1 MKTTNIIIKAS
12 RSLCGTGALALLLS
26 ASSAQAELIANGTF
40 EAVSGGNG
48 SNATSWIKDGSAYG
62 VYNEAG
68 RPGPYAGS
76 WSYVPGNGTQNT
88 GVYQD
93 LAIPLESGKRYTLSW
108 YQNPWSNNNG
118 LDVIVGVYSGAGR
131 RDLASSYTS
140 VSLDV
145 DVTDPTKDTWN
156 LHTYTFTAVGNS
168 TSVYFGTLIPAGSN
182 NSADIDN
189 VSLTEVPATA
199 PQSSN
204 DSRTID
210 EDTQVLLATDD
221 FGTYSDPNSVPLAAV
236 KISTLA
242 SAGSLEYDT
251 TGAGAW
257 AAVTVDQEIIA
268 ADITAGRLRFSPVAE
283 GNGTPYA
290 TIGFRVGNGTLFS
303 IHYTLTVN
311 VTPVNDYPPA
321 CTNLRLG
328 VAQGGSKTLVAEN
341 FSFADADGNDTLQKV
356 KVTQLP
362 TAGSLTLS
370 SVAVTL
376 NQEIAVADINGGNLR
391 FTPEPTA
398 SGFAYATFGFKVSD
412 GTFYS
417 PTSATMTIDIV
428 ALSVVQSVSPIPFA
442 NSGTL
447 VGAAVFG
454 NAGTYDGIPF
464 ALWSPPFTSA
474 VAFGSGVT
482 AVANAPFSNIDPN
495 LGGVAGGQYRT
506 ANYSSGSVPGRL
518 TVSGLDSAQTYR
530 FQIGFGDLRVGL
542 FPYSVNASITL
553 SNASAVTV
561 PLATGAVTTAD
572 DYALL
577 TVTVTGT
584 TSIRLDLPT
593 AANGVGPFIAGFSV
607 HRLGTSTYDTW
618 ANGTFVPP
626 LTAKLPG
633 DNQDGDSLTNL
644 QEYAF
649 GTQPTGSTGEIVYS
663 GGTLTTP
670 GAPKLVAASGTYS
683 MVFGRRADYVA
694 AGLTYTVQFSA
705 DLITWVDN
713 NDGTNP
719 PVQVA
724 TDGTINVMSV
734 PFVNSIDTPS
744 GSPKPTFARVKVTMP

>member
-1 MKTTNIIIKAS
+1 M
-12 RSLCGTGALALLLS
+12 
-26 ASSAQAELIANGTF
+26 
-40 EAVSGGNG
+40 
-48 SNATSWIKDGSAYG
+48 
-62 VYNEAG
+62 
-68 RPGPYAGS
+68 
-76 WSYVPGNGTQNT
+76 
-88 GVYQD
+88 
-93 LAIPLESGKRYTLSW
+93 
-108 YQNPWSNNNG
+108 
-118 LDVIVGVYSGAGR
+118 
-131 RDLASSYTS
+131 
-140 VSLDV
+140 
-145 DVTDPTKDTWN
+145 
-156 LHTYTFTAVGNS
+156 
-168 TSVYFGTLIPAGSN
+168 
-182 NSADIDN
+182 
-189 VSLTEVPATA
+189 
-199 PQSSN
+199 
-204 DSRTID
+204 
-210 EDTQVLLATDD
+210 
-221 FGTYSDPNSVPLAAV
+221 
-236 KISTLA
+236 
-242 SAGSLEYDT
+242 
-251 TGAGAW
+251 
-257 AAVTVDQEIIA
+257 TVDQEIIA
-268 ADITAGRLRFSPVAE
+268 ADITAGRLRFSPLAE

-341 FSFADADGNDTLQKV
+341 FSFADADGNDTLQKL

-398 SGFAYATFGFKVSD
+398 SGLAYATFDFNVSD

-482 AVANAPFSNIDPN
+482 AVANAPFSNIDAN
-495 LGGVAGGQYRT
+495 LGGVAGGQYRA
-506 ANYSSGSVPGRL
+506 ANYSSGNVPGRL

-530 FQIGFGDLRVGL
+530 FQIGFGDLRVGSY
-542 FPYSVNASITL
+542 PYSVNASITL

-593 AANGVGPFIAGFSV
+593 AANRVGPFIAGFSV
-607 HRLGTSTYDTW
+607 HRLGGGSGYDTW
-618 ANGTFVPP
+618 VSANGASSDPAEDSNNNGVPNGVEYFMGATP
-626 LTAKLPG
+626 GNPATLPALVNTAGAWRWTLPYDPAAAASYKFQSSDGLSIWADALPG
-633 DNQDGDSLTNL
+633 
-644 QEYAF
+644 
-649 GTQPTGSTGEIVYS
+649 EIQILAS
-663 GGTLTTP
+663 PDRIQFTLP
-670 GAPKLVAASGTYS
+670 SGT
-683 MVFGRRADYVA
+683 GRKFCRLAV
-694 AGLTYTVQFSA
+694 
-705 DLITWVDN
+705 
-713 NDGTNP
+713 
-719 PVQVA
+719 
-724 TDGTINVMSV
+724 
-734 PFVNSIDTPS
+734 TP
-744 GSPKPTFARVKVTMP
+744 TQ

>member
-1 MKTTNIIIKAS
+1 MKKTSITITIAAFAILGWSTQSQAAPLLTGGDAVDGWILPSAGDVIFAVGMGTTEATLQGVTFTTSSPQLSGVGS
-12 RSLCGTGALALLLS
+12 RYGATLSYPSPSANDTALATIGNRLAYTNGNMNLTMTTLTAGQTYQLDQLFTAGGYPARSMKVFVDGDGDGTVDATPIDTLNLSNPNHVFLLRTTATADITGTIRVQLTPFDNQGGGGFFADGTMLS
-26 ASSAQAELIANGTF
+26 A
-40 EAVSGGNG
+40 V
-48 SNATSWIKDGSAYG
+48 
-62 VYNEAG
+62 V
-68 RPGPYAGS
+68 
-76 WSYVPGNGTQNT
+76 
-88 GVYQD
+88 
-93 LAIPLESGKRYTLSW
+93 LSTI
-108 YQNPWSNNNG
+108 S
-118 LDVIVGVYSGAGR
+118 
-131 RDLASSYTS
+131 
-140 VSLDV
+140 
-145 DVTDPTKDTWN
+145 
-156 LHTYTFTAVGNS
+156 
-168 TSVYFGTLIPAGSN
+168 
-182 NSADIDN
+182 
-189 VSLTEVPATA
+189 ATA

-221 FGTYSDPNSVPLAAV
+221 FGTYSDPGSVPLAAV

-257 AAVTVDQEIIA
+257 AAVTVDQEISA
-268 ADITAGRLRFSPVAE
+268 ADITAGRLRFSPVAD

-290 TIGFRVGNGTLFS
+290 TVGFRVGNGTDFS
-303 IHYTLTVN
+303 IPYTLTVN
-311 VTPVNDYPPA
+311 VTPINDYAPTA
-321 CTNLRLG
+321 ANQVLG
-328 VAQGGSKTLVAEN
+328 IAQGGFRVLAAAN
-341 FSFADADGNDTLQKV
+341 FGFADADGNDTLQMV
-356 KVTQLP
+356 KVTALP
-362 TAGSLTLS
+362 AAGSLELS

-376 NQEIAVADINGGNLR
+376 DQEITVADINAGNLR

-398 SGFAYATFGFKVSD
+398 SGLAYATFDFNVSD

-482 AVANAPFSNIDPN
+482 AVANAPFSNIDAN

-506 ANYSSGSVPGRL
+506 AIYTSGNAPGRL

-530 FQIGFGDLRVGL
+530 FQIGFGDLRVGSY
-542 FPYSVNASITL
+542 PYSVNASITL

-618 ANGTFVPP
+618 ASANGASSDPAEDSNHNGVPNGVEYFMGATP
-626 LTAKLPG
+626 GNPATLPALVDTAGTWSWTIPYDPAAAASYKFQSSDGLSIWADALPG
-633 DNQDGDSLTNL
+633 EIQILTSPDRI
-644 QEYAF
+644 QF
-649 GTQPTGSTGEIVYS
+649 
-663 GGTLTTP
+663 TLP
-670 GAPKLVAASGTYS
+670 SGT
-683 MVFGRRADYVA
+683 GRKFCRLEV
-694 AGLTYTVQFSA
+694 
-705 DLITWVDN
+705 
-713 NDGTNP
+713 
-719 PVQVA
+719 
-724 TDGTINVMSV
+724 
-734 PFVNSIDTPS
+734 TPT
-744 GSPKPTFARVKVTMP
+744 P

>member
-1 MKTTNIIIKAS
+1 MKTTSIIIKAS
-12 RSLCGTGALALLLS
+12 RSLCGTGVLALILS
-26 ASSAQAELIANGTF
+26 ASTVQA
-40 EAVSGGNG
+40 
-48 SNATSWIKDGSAYG
+48 
-62 VYNEAG
+62 
-68 RPGPYAGS
+68 
-76 WSYVPGNGTQNT
+76 
-88 GVYQD
+88 
-93 LAIPLESGKRYTLSW
+93 
-108 YQNPWSNNNG
+108 
-118 LDVIVGVYSGAGR
+118 
-131 RDLASSYTS
+131 S
-140 VSLDV
+140 VSISGNYV
-145 DVTDPTKDTWN
+145 GATAPTINNT
-156 LHTYTFTAVGNS
+156 
-168 TSVYFGTLIPAGSN
+168 FGTLEFALNMGGSALTRDGIAFTAAGTTPAGATRNFLTSGGVGANINVVGVSQGGTQTWGTASLSGADPLFYTIAFAQGSVGYEITVTGLDAAKSYQFQFLFGDPRTTFPYSN
-182 NSADIDN
+182 TVTVFDSSSN
-189 VSLTEVPATA
+189 TATA
-199 PQSSN
+199 TLGYGSSSPTDQFAMLTAVVSGSTSFKFRSFRGASGGGPGISGLVVHSSTVSVSSTS
-204 DSRTID
+204 DSRTIA

-257 AAVTVDQEIIA
+257 AAVTVDQEISA
-268 ADITAGRLRFSPVAE
+268 AHIIAGRLRFTPVAD

-290 TIGFRVGNGTLFS
+290 TVGFRVGNGTEFS
-303 IHYTLTVN
+303 IPYTLTVN
-311 VTPVNDYPPA
+311 VTPINDYAPTA
-321 CTNLRLG
+321 ANQVLG
-328 VAQGGSKTLVAEN
+328 IAQGGNKVLTAAN
-341 FSFADADGNDTLQKV
+341 FGFADADGNDTLQKV

-376 NQEIAVADINGGNLR
+376 DQEITVADINAGNLR

-398 SGFAYATFGFKVSD
+398 SGLAYATFDFNVSD

-482 AVANAPFSNIDPN
+482 AVANAPFSNIDAN

-506 ANYSSGSVPGRL
+506 ANYSSGNAPGRL

-530 FQIGFGDLRVGL
+530 FQIGFGDLRVGSY
-542 FPYSVNASITL
+542 PYSVNASITL

-561 PLATGAVTTAD
+561 PLAIGAVTTAD

-593 AANGVGPFIAGFSV
+593 AANGVGPIIAGFAV
-607 HRLGTSTYDTW
+607 HRLGTSPYDTW
-618 ANGTFVPP
+618 ASANGASSDPAEDSNHNGVPNGVEYFMGATP
-626 LTAKLPG
+626 GNPATLPALVDTAGTWSWTIPYDPAAAASYKFQSSDALSSWADALPG
-633 DNQDGDSLTNL
+633 EIQILTSPDRI
-644 QEYAF
+644 QF
-649 GTQPTGSTGEIVYS
+649 
-663 GGTLTTP
+663 TLP
-670 GAPKLVAASGTYS
+670 SGT
-683 MVFGRRADYVA
+683 GRKFCRLEV
-694 AGLTYTVQFSA
+694 
-705 DLITWVDN
+705 
-713 NDGTNP
+713 
-719 PVQVA
+719 
-724 TDGTINVMSV
+724 
-734 PFVNSIDTPS
+734 TPT
-744 GSPKPTFARVKVTMP
+744 P